1 MFYTRHIIEVG
12 KSMDLHAMAD
22 SAAQA
27 EALLKMLANRN
38 RLMILCSLQ
47 STELSVGELNERVP
61 LAQSALSQHLAAM
74 RKTGIVASRRAG
86 ATVYYRI
93 ADDKVLVILQQ
104 LYQLFCADKDTP

>member
-1 MFYTRHIIEVG
+1 
-12 KSMDLHAMAD
+12 MAD

-47 STELSVGELNERVP
+47 SKELSVVELNAQVP

-74 RKTGIVASRRAG
+74 RKAGVVASRREG

-93 ADDKVLVILQQ
+93 ADDKVLALLAQ
-104 LYQLFCADKDTP
+104 LYQLFCADKDLP

>member
-1 MFYTRHIIEVG
+1 
-12 KSMDLHAMAD
+12 MDLHAMAD

-47 STELSVGELNERVP
+47 STELSVGELNAQVP

-74 RKTGIVASRRAG
+74 RKAGLVASRREG

-104 LYQLFCADKDTP
+104 LYQLFCADKEGS

>member
-1 MFYTRHIIEVG
+1 
-12 KSMDLHAMAD
+12 MDLHAMAD

-47 STELSVGELNERVP
+47 SAELSVGELNAQVP

-74 RKTGIVASRRAG
+74 RKAGVVTSRREG

-93 ADDKVLVILQQ
+93 ADDKVLALLAQ
-104 LYQLFCADKDTP
+104 LYQLFCADKDLS